1 MYLLSQLQQVM
12 TTRKSVHLKRVM
24 KVIKQKKESIAGF
37 YQPDTFYETSIINVV
52 LENGG

>member
-1 MYLLSQLQQVM
+1 M
-12 TTRKSVHLKRVM
+12 TTKKSVHLKQVM
-24 KVIKQKKESIAGF
+24 KVRKKECIAGF